1 MTTKGTSPRRPS
13 LTKNIGKQV
22 LKLVKSSSF
31 STSGNVKTSNRNS
44 DLHALALQFDVV
56 KSKLELFITA
66 LKEQH
71 SALVQINKTRL
82 SVRLT
87 WFLSLVADMLISS
100 YVDTFETW
108 QCLLGCFRRNE
119 MNILMIKQTVV
130 VVLLYFTKYP
140 QVAETVA
147 ALAVDTQLAEQGNT
161 YLSVHQKLTSRQKS
175 K

>member
-1 MTTKGTSPRRPS
+1 
-13 LTKNIGKQV
+13 
-22 LKLVKSSSF
+22 
-31 STSGNVKTSNRNS
+31 
-44 DLHALALQFDVV
+44 
-56 KSKLELFITA
+56 
-66 LKEQH
+66 
-71 SALVQINKTRL
+71 
-82 SVRLT
+82 
-87 WFLSLVADMLISS
+87 
-100 YVDTFETW
+100 
-108 QCLLGCFRRNE
+108 